1 MSEGSVAGALSRR
14 IAAVS
19 ENIVYAHHIGGQLR
33 QCGGIQVDYAAAADM
48 VRMAGMIAEESVAA
62 EPYPRPS

>member
-1 MSEGSVAGALSRR
+1 MPERSAAGALSRR
-14 IAAVS
+14 IAAVP

-48 VRMAGMIAEESVAA
+48 VRMAGMIAEKSVAA
-62 EPYPRPS
+62 EPDPRPP